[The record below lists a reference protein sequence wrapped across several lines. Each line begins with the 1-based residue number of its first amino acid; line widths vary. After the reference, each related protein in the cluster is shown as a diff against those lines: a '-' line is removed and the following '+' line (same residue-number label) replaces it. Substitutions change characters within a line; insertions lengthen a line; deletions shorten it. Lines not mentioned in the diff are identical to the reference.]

1 MSTNNSQTGVKNSAK
16 DDILIIVGGHFTPD
30 ALGPEVYEEIRARAQ
45 ARAQEYLDVFES
57 LFLDSGVDAA
67 TLSRL
72 HLPAF
77 LRLLFN
83 AAPERVRQI
92 AERLFQQH
100 DTANTDRAEDLRAEA
115 LPISIA
121 ETEPRPEAEREAD
134 ERVTQRMERRRI
146 ELQEL
151 LKRV

>member
-1 MSTNNSQTGVKNSAK
+1 MSTNGSQTGGNNSVR

-30 ALGPEVYEEIRARAQ
+30 ALGPEVYDEMRARAQ
-45 ARAQEYLDVFES
+45 ARAEEYLDVFES
-57 LFLDSGVDAA
+57 LFLDSSLDAA

-77 LRLLFN
+77 LKLLSN

-92 AERLFQQH
+92 ADRLLQRH
-100 DTANTDRAEDLRAEA
+100 ETTGTDRAEDLRAKA
-115 LPISIA
+115 LPQPLS
-121 ETEPRPEAEREAD
+121 ETEPGPEPEADKRA
-134 ERVTQRMERRRI
+134 TQRLERRRI

-151 LKRV
+151 LK